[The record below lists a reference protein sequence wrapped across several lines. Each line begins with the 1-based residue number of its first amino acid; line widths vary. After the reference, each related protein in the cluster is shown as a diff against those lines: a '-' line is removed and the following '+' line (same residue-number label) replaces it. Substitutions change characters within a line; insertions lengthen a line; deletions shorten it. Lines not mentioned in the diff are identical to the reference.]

1 MIDIEKINE
10 RKEVIAKDI
19 ENVRTRMAESQRKF
33 SEDQSLLNALMG
45 AFQQC
50 DAFAKELDNDEAVKD
65 STVSDVENNLTAKEV
80 NELASNVGGTD

>member
-19 ENVRTRMAESQRKF
+19 ETVRERLGEQDKKKL
-33 SEDQSLLNALMG
+33 EDIALLNALIG

-50 DAFAKELDNDEAVKD
+50 DAFIKELDDDTLVEVEEPEEA
-65 STVSDVENNLTAKEV
+65 SDVENSSE
-80 NELASNVGGTD
+80 ED